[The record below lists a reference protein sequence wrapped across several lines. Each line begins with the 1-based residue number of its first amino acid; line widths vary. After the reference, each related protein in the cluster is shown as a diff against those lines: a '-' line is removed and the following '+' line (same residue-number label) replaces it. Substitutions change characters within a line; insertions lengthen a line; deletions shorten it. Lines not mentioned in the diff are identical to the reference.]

1 MKVVYTNIARK
12 GLKKMPMKD
21 REALI
26 TKLQHYGTTGEGDVK
41 RLIGSD
47 YLRLRHGNWRA
58 VFAIKDDVLVV
69 RVAHRREAYK
79 H

>member
-26 TKLQHYGTTGEGDVK
+26 TKLQHYVTTGEGDLK

-58 VFAIKDDVLVV
+58 VFAIKGDVLVV

-79 H
+79 Q